1 VQGEPYTSAIRA
13 AIRRRY
19 SLLPYWYTLFRQAYL
34 SGAPPMRYDGCPP
47 SACSCGE
54 PRLTRA
60 SPSGFSP
67 RVSRPLFY
75 EWPSD
80 TALFDKQDAFMVGP
94 ALLVQPVGEAGVT
107 SANVLLPGGAA
118 QVWYDYE
125 TQRRHVGG
133 QTVRVD
139 APLGR
144 TPVFQRGGTIIPRRD
159 RVRRASAMMHHE
171 PLVLVVAV
179 DAQGK
184 AEGRL
189 YLDDG
194 ESYAYEAGH
203 FADKLITLASG
214 RLESRDVAE
223 APASQAAARDAF
235 RAANRVGIERIVL
248 VGLPAAPQAA
258 EVVEGAE
265 RRQLEVASST
275 TRDGTVVVH
284 LKKPV
289 ANAAVDWQVVLT
301 L

>member
-1 VQGEPYTSAIRA
+1 VQRSSAYIRILVWNLA
-13 AIRRRY
+13 KI
-19 SLLPYWYTLFRQAYL
+19 FRA
-34 SGAPPMRYDGCPP
+34 
-47 SACSCGE
+47 
-54 PRLTRA
+54 
-60 SPSGFSP
+60 
-67 RVSRPLFY
+67 LFY

-80 TALFDKQDAFMVGP
+80 TSLLDKQDAFMVGP
-94 ALLVQPVGEAGVT
+94 ALLVQPVGEAGVM
-107 SANVLLPGGAA
+107 SVNVLLPGGAT

-125 TQRRHVGG
+125 TQRRYAGG

-159 RVRRASAMMHHE
+159 RVRRASSMMHHE

-194 ESYAYEAGH
+194 ESYAFEAGH
-203 FADKLITLASG
+203 YADKLITLANG
-214 RLESRDVAE
+214 NLESRDVAE
-223 APASQAAARDAF
+223 VPAQAAARDAF
-235 RAANRVGIERIVL
+235 RAANRVSIERIIL

-258 EVVEGAE
+258 ELVEGAE
-265 RRQLEVASST
+265 RRPLEVASST

-289 ANAAVDWQVVLT
+289 ANAAVDWQVVLI